1 MNPIPMPCCPTR
13 GAGTLPATVASPPVA
28 GSTYPNE
35 HVIPDASA
43 DVTAWRSMAA
53 AQWLYVK
60 PLVYEALGVRYGLYP
75 ELPQAY
81 PVIVKPVLNLHGL
94 AWGARLAHTADDIA
108 NAPGCLWMP
117 VTEGEHLSVDVT
129 MHGTDVSA
137 RQVVRGIRGSH
148 VGVYRHW
155 ERIEADPF
163 LETHIWEIARRLG
176 IGRQHT
182 VKRWNIEFIGTTPIE
197 IHLRGSD
204 EFAPLATYRYCRP
217 IISDRRIRL
226 SREQL
231 AGIVGDLP
239 WASCLEPDGYPER
252 VGERWHRYAIVY
264 GDDLDALYAVGGAL

>member
-1 MNPIPMPCCPTR
+1 MNPIPMPSSPTR
-13 GAGTLPATVASPPVA
+13 GAGTLPAADFLPPVA

-35 HVIPDASA
+35 YVIPDDRA
-43 DVTAWRSMAA
+43 DVTAWRSMA

-75 ELPQAY
+75 ELPETY
-81 PVIVKPVLNLHGL
+81 PVIVKPAINLHGL
-94 AWGARLAHTADDIA
+94 AWGARLAHTAADIA

-117 VTEGEHLSVDVT
+117 VAEGEHLSVDVT
-129 MHGTDVSA
+129 SWGGDVSV
-137 RQVVRGIRGSH
+137 RQVVRGVRGSH
-148 VGVYRHW
+148 VGVFRHW
-155 ERIEADPF
+155 ERVEATAAIE
-163 LETHIWEIARRLG
+163 TRVWKIALALG

-182 VKRWNIEFIGTTPIE
+182 VRLWNVELIDDTPIE
-197 IHLRGSD
+197 VHLRGSD

-217 IISDRRIRL
+217 IISDRRICL

-231 AGIVGDLP
+231 AGIVGNLP